1 MKLSKVVKEFIAYKR
16 SRGAL
21 YCREACILNAFCK
34 ALPGRDITAVAV
46 DDVYKFV
53 FGKRVRCKRT
63 KYAPLRVFW
72 LFAVDRHYI
81 SRPPLLATKPR
92 DMTSFGPYI
101 YPRGELKR
109 LFAEAGKIGRWN
121 DPLFGITFRTI
132 LILLYG
138 AGLRIKEALSL
149 KGGDV
154 DIADSMLTIRDTKF
168 FKSRLVPI
176 SSQLTDMLRAY
187 VVERAREHHPV
198 TAEGYFFATA
208 RNLSLQLQMVRYYF
222 NKLRK
227 RLGIRRTDG
236 AFHQPRLH
244 DLRQTFARH
253 RLLAGYHDKEDIQP
267 LLVGLSTY
275 LGHSDLKNTQRYL
288 TLAPELLSEASR
300 RFERYAL
307 KEVNHVR

>member
-1 MKLSKVVKEFIAYKR
+1 MKLSTAVKDFIAYKR

-21 YCREACILNAFCK
+21 YCREAYVLGAFCK
-34 ALPGRDITAVAV
+34 ALPGRDITAVTV
-46 DDVYKFV
+46 NDVYNFV
-53 FGKRVRCKRT
+53 FRNQCRCKQVR
-63 KYAPLRVFW
+63 YGPVRVFW
-72 LFAVDRHYI
+72 RFVVDRRYI
-81 SRPPLLATKPR
+81 LRPPLLATEPGNPA
-92 DMTSFGPYI
+92 DLGPYI
-101 YPRGELKR
+101 YPREELKR
-109 LFAEAGKIGRWN
+109 LFAEAGKITRRN

-138 AGLRIKEALSL
+138 AGLRINEALSL

-154 DIADSMLTIRDTKF
+154 DIADSMLTIRGTKF

-176 SSQLTDMLRAY
+176 SSQLTEVLRAY

-198 TAEGYFFATA
+198 TADGYFFATA
-208 RNLSLQLQMVRYYF
+208 RRISLQDQLVRHHF

-227 RLGIRRTDG
+227 RLEIRRTDG

-244 DLRQTFARH
+244 DLRHTFARH
-253 RLLAGYHDKEDIQP
+253 RLLAGYHDKEDLQP

-275 LGHSDLKNTQRYL
+275 LGHSDLKHTQRYL
-288 TLAPELLSEASR
+288 TLAPELLSEANR

>member
-1 MKLSKVVKEFIAYKR
+1 MKLSTAVKEFIAYKR

-21 YCREACILNAFCK
+21 YCRQAHTLNAFCK
-34 ALPGRDITAVAV
+34 AFPGRDITAVTT
-46 DDVYKFV
+46 DDVKHFV
-53 FGKRVRCKRT
+53 FKNPCRCKQAI
-63 KYAPLRVFW
+63 YAPLRVFW
-72 LFAVDRHYI
+72 RFAADRRYVPC
-81 SRPPLLATKPR
+81 PPLLAVPPR
-92 DMTSFGPYI
+92 APIDLGPYI
-101 YPRGELKR
+101 YTHEELKR
-109 LFAEAGKIGRWN
+109 LFAEAEKITRWN
-121 DPLFGITFRTI
+121 DPLFGITLRTI

-138 AGLRIKEALSL
+138 AGLRINEALSL
-149 KGGDV
+149 KGEDV

-176 SSQLTDMLRAY
+176 SSQLTEVLLAY
-187 VVERAREHHPV
+187 VVERTRAHHPV

-208 RNLSLQLQMVRYYF
+208 RSISLQAQLVQRRF
-222 NKLRK
+222 KKLRN

-244 DLRQTFARH
+244 DLRHTFARH
-253 RLLAGYHDKEDIQP
+253 RLLAGYHDKEDLQP

-288 TLAPELLSEASR
+288 TLAPELLSGASQ

-307 KEVNHVR
+307 KEVNHVC

>member
-1 MKLSKVVKEFIAYKR
+1 MKLSKAVKEFIAYKR

-21 YCREACILNAFCK
+21 YCRQAYVLNAFCK

-46 DDVYKFV
+46 DDVHKFV
-53 FGKRVRCKRT
+53 FGNRFRCKRT
-63 KYAPLRVFW
+63 KYEPLRAFW

-92 DMTSFGPYI
+92 NMAGFGPYI

-109 LFAEAGKIGRWN
+109 LFAEAGKITRWN

-138 AGLRIKEALSL
+138 AGLRTKETLSL

-154 DIADSMLTIRDTKF
+154 DIADSMLTIRNTKF

-176 SSQLTDMLRAY
+176 SSQLTEVLRDY

-208 RNLSLQLQMVRYYF
+208 RSLSLQAQLVQNYF
-222 NKLRK
+222 KKLRK

-244 DLRQTFARH
+244 DLRHTFAQH
-253 RLLAGYHDKEDIQP
+253 RLLAGYRNKEDLQP

-275 LGHSDLKNTQRYL
+275 LGHSDLKHTQQYL
-288 TLAPELLSEASR
+288 TLGPELLSEASQ

-307 KEVNHVR
+307 KEVNHVC